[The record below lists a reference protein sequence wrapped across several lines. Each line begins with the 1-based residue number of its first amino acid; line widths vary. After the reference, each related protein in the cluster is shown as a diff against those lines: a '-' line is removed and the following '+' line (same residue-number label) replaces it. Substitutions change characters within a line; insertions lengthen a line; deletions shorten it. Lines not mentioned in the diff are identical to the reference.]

1 MSTVVKDLGPV
12 TAYADAVAA
21 GYTGTKEEWQA
32 LMASY
37 ASVAEEAQEAKEGA
51 EAAQEAAE
59 SARDAAIDAKEG
71 AEDAVDGF
79 GAVVTQATNQAVQT
93 VRAEGTTQVGN
104 VSSEGTTQVNA
115 VQAKGAEVLES
126 IPEDYTELS
135 NDVSQLKEDLT
146 TESKYQMLLCDE
158 VPDTVQAYTFIGGS
172 VSQVAHNRSN
182 TAIRTDVFTYTDN
195 TITEV
200 RTLNTGE
207 SLTIV
212 TNLMT
217 LETTVT
223 YAAA

>member
-1 MSTVVKDLGPV
+1 MGEINYLRDSATGVTYDLMPKDGGITEAKLSDELQEKLQELELGIGSPLVASTAAEMTDTDKIYVYTGSETGYTSGNWYYYNGSAWTSGGVYNSMALETDKTLQVSG
-12 TAYADAVAA
+12 AAADA
-21 GYTGTKEEWQA
+21 K
-32 LMASY
+32 
-37 ASVAEEAQEAKEGA
+37 
-51 EAAQEAAE
+51 
-59 SARDAAIDAKEG
+59 
-71 AEDAVDGF
+71 
-79 GAVVTQATNQAVQT
+79 VVGD
-93 VRAEGTTQVGN
+93 E
-104 VSSEGTTQVNA
+104 
-115 VQAKGAEVLES
+115 
-126 IPEDYTELS
+126 
-135 NDVSQLKEDLT
+135 VSQLKEDLT

-158 VPDTVQAYTFIGGS
+158 VPDTVQAYTFSGGS

-212 TNLMT
+212 TNLTT